1 MATKGGKQM
10 WFMCKS
16 SQRGFQEGT
25 KRYIVPGT
33 RNHKEVQEVQ
43 VGTRGYY
50 GWRYLEVCLMQ
61 ADVLYAQECF
71 SHHEPTA
78 RLSASI
84 CFIYPLSQF
93 WRNKPDPHRFINSMA
108 NFQPV
113 GIELMQTLS
122 LFHPGGFLE
131 ASDVHQLLYVNTFRR
146 GGLSGVQIAPEFRR
160 NGIFSLRRHP

>member
-1 MATKGGKQM
+1 M

-25 KRYIVPGT
+25 KGYIVPGT

-50 GWRYLEVCLMQ
+50 GIMVDGAMVLCLMQ

-71 SHHEPTA
+71 SHHQPTA
-78 RLSASI
+78 RLSAGF

-93 WRNKPDPHRFINSMA
+93 
-108 NFQPV
+108 
-113 GIELMQTLS
+113 
-122 LFHPGGFLE
+122 
-131 ASDVHQLLYVNTFRR
+131 
-146 GGLSGVQIAPEFRR
+146 
-160 NGIFSLRRHP
+160 